1 MIEALVPI
9 RPSPHKVLP
18 DTESEGI
25 RTQRWLAS
33 LSDRVAL
40 EAAKEVA
47 TNIVAVAI
55 GDNRSK
61 DALRAALRAGADD
74 AVHVVYDPI
83 EDPLGEKYG
92 KVLAKSIQRENPDLV
107 FLGDD
112 APIMGIEVPVTA
124 ARLLDWRSITGV
136 TAIGEE
142 NVAGEYQSESEL
154 LVQRR
159 IDIGK
164 QEIVALET
172 PAILGIDRSYANP
185 TRGSLQEAIEAQQQ
199 PIRQYDL
206 EEIAPGESRFSMSVG
221 SLNRKTIEAY
231 DRVGY
236 GKPPSSGSVEERIHR
251 VMGQLSGE
259 KQGAGEL
266 IESSPNEAAEQ
277 VVEYLANHEL
287 I

>member
-1 MIEALVPI
+1 MIEAVVPI

-40 EAAKEVA
+40 EAAKQQA
-47 TNIVAVAI
+47 THIVAVAI
-55 GDNRSK
+55 GDERSK
-61 DALRAALRAGADD
+61 DALRTALRAGADD
-74 AVHVVYDPI
+74 AVLVSYDPI

-92 KVLAKSIQRENPDLV
+92 KVLAKTIQRENPDLV
-107 FLGDD
+107 FIGDD
-112 APIMGIEVPVTA
+112 APIMGVEVPITAAELLNWHSVTA
-124 ARLLDWRSITGV
+124 V

-142 NVAGEYQSESEL
+142 NVAGEYQSEGDL
-154 LVQRR
+154 LVQRK

-164 QEIVALET
+164 QEIVALEP
-172 PAILGIDRSYANP
+172 PAILGIDQSYANP
-185 TRGSLQEAIEAQQQ
+185 TRGSMQEAINAQQKS
-199 PIRQYDL
+199 IRQYDL
-206 EEIAPGESRFSMSVG
+206 EEIDPGETRFSMSVG

-236 GKPPSSGSVEERIHR
+236 GSPPSSGSVEERIHR
-251 VMGQLSGE
+251 VMGQRSKE
-259 KQGAGEL
+259 KQGVGDL
-266 IESSPNEAAEQ
+266 IENPPEEAAEL
-277 VVEYLANHEL
+277 VVEYLETQEL

>member
-1 MIEALVPI
+1 MIEAVVPI

-25 RTQRWLAS
+25 STQRWLAS

-40 EAAKEVA
+40 EAAKEEA
-47 TNIVAVAI
+47 AHIVAVAI
-55 GDNRSK
+55 GDERSK
-61 DALRAALRAGADD
+61 NALRAALRAGADD
-74 AVHVVYDPI
+74 AVHVSYDPI
-83 EDPLGEKYG
+83 EDPLGKKYG
-92 KVLAKSIQRENPDLV
+92 KVLAKTIQREQPDLV
-107 FLGDD
+107 FMGDD

-142 NVAGEYQSESEL
+142 NVAGEHQAGDDM

-185 TRGSLQEAIEAQQQ
+185 TRGSMEEAIEAQQK
-199 PIRQYDL
+199 PIPQYDL
-206 EEIAPGESRFSMSVG
+206 EEIAPGETRFSMSVG

-231 DRVGY
+231 DRAGY
-236 GKPPSSGSVEERIHR
+236 GAPPNSGSVEERIHR
-251 VMGQLSGE
+251 VMGQGSGA

-266 IESSPNEAAEQ
+266 IEGSPTEAAEQ
-277 VVEYLANHEL
+277 VVEYLATHEL